1 MRINKANFS
10 ENITPS
16 VKYLSDDQLYEMH
29 MATLEVLER
38 TGVRVDNKDARD
50 LLKDAGAYLKD
61 NNIVK
66 FPAYLVEEAIRTAP
80 SRTVLSNRN
89 GKRVMFCEK
98 NQTYFGAG
106 SDLPWTID
114 INTGEMRRSIKQD
127 VINNSIMVDAL
138 ENYDFM
144 MSYAIATDVHA
155 QLSYLHQ
162 FQAMVKNTIKPI
174 VITARDGTDY
184 KQILE
189 MASLI
194 RGGYDELRE
203 NPFIACYIEPISPLI
218 HSEEALEKLLVSAEY
233 GIPAIYAPGAGAG
246 ATAPSTIA
254 GLLVQVNAEILSGLV
269 IHQLKVKGSP
279 FVYGAACTSMDM
291 RTTIMPHGAPEFPL
305 IGMILAQL
313 SRFYELPS
321 WSTAGNSD
329 AVIVDQQAAI
339 EWTNSLLMGV
349 FSGANIV
356 HDVGYLGTGL
366 IGSLDSLVINNEIM
380 GTVRY
385 IARGIEFNK
394 ETLATDVIDNVGPG
408 GHYLIEEHTM
418 KYFRTEFSPNELVN
432 REGYDNW
439 KEKGSKSMGGK
450 AIEKAKK
457 ILTEHKPEPLP
468 KDITD
473 KFQYIIKKAE
483 DEYR

>member
-10 ENITPS
+10 ENITPN
-16 VKYLSDDQLYEMH
+16 VKYLSDDQLYEIH

-38 TGVRVDNKDARD
+38 TGVRVDNKEARD
-50 LLKDAGAYLKD
+50 LLKDAGAYMKD

-66 FPAYLVEEAIRTAP
+66 IPAYLVEEAVRTAP
-80 SRTVLSNRN
+80 SRTVLSNRD

-98 NQTYFGAG
+98 NQSYYGPG

-114 INTGEMRRSIKQD
+114 IETGKMRKSVKQD
-127 VINNSIMVDAL
+127 VINSSIVVDAL

-144 MSYAIATDVHA
+144 MSYAIATDVND

-162 FQAMVKNTIKPI
+162 FQAMIENTKKPI
-174 VITARDGTDY
+174 VITARDGKDY

-194 RGGYDELRE
+194 RGGYEGLRE
-203 NPFIACYIEPISPLI
+203 NPFLACYHEPISPLI
-218 HSEEALEKLLVSAEY
+218 HSEEGLQKLLISAEY
-233 GIPAIYAPGAGAG
+233 GIPAIYTPGAGAG

-269 IHQLKVKGSP
+269 IHQLAVKGSP
-279 FVYGAACTSMDM
+279 FVYGGACTSMDM
-291 RTTIMPHGAPEFPL
+291 KTTIMPHGAPEFPL
-305 IGMILAQL
+305 IGIMLAQL

-329 AVIVDQQAAI
+329 AVIVDQQAGI
-339 EWTNSLLMGV
+339 EWTNSLLMGQ
-349 FSGANIV
+349 FSGANII

-366 IGSLDSLVINNEIM
+366 IGSLDALVINNEIM
-380 GTVRY
+380 GIVKY
-385 IARGIEFNK
+385 IGRGIEFNK
-394 ETLATDVIDNVGPG
+394 DTLATDVINKVGPG
-408 GHYLIEEHTM
+408 GHYLSEGHTM
-418 KYFRTEFSPNELVN
+418 RYFKTEFSPNELVN
-432 REGYDNW
+432 RYRYDNW
-439 KEKGSKSMGGK
+439 REKGSKSMGEK

-457 ILTEHKPEPLP
+457 ILLEHKPEPLP
-468 KDITD
+468 EDITGRF
-473 KFQYIIKKAE
+473 KEIIKKAE
-483 DEYR
+483 NEYK